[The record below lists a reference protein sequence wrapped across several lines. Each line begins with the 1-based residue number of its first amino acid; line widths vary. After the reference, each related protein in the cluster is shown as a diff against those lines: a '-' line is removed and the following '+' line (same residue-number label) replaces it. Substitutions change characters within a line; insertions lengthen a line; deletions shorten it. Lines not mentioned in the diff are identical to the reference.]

1 MKNIKNNKGFSL
13 IEILATIVI
22 IGIVSTIGIVSVNS
36 MINKSRQHF
45 YESQKQ
51 QMVLA
56 AQSYVQDNRNILP
69 RNVGGMQKIKLSV
82 LRETTAPTYPCNCST
97 CYK

>member
-1 MKNIKNNKGFSL
+1 MKNMKNNKGFSL

-22 IGIVSTIGIVSVNS
+22 IGIVSTVGIVSVNS

-51 QMVLA
+51 QMVL
-56 AQSYVQDNRNILP
+56 V
-69 RNVGGMQKIKLSV
+69 
-82 LRETTAPTYPCNCST
+82 
-97 CYK
+97 